1 MFPNRNGTG
10 SADIKKP
17 IAAIFDAADLKDA
30 RSHDLRRTFARVA
43 AELGYGATI
52 AELYQPP

>member
-17 IAAIFDAADLKDA
+17 IAAIFDAADFKDA

-43 AELGYGATI
+43 AELGYGDATI
-52 AELYQPP
+52 AE